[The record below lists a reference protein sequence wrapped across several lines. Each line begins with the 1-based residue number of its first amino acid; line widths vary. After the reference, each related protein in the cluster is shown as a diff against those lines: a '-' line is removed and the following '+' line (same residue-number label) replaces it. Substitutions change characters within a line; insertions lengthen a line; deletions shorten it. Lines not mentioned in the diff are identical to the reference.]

1 MKVLGNAWSWFEDGN
16 RCIDC
21 GHNRHYEQDKSEKWL
36 VRRRSTEC
44 EEFVEREEMVAHIV
58 YKYKKLG

>member
-1 MKVLGNAWSWFEDGN
+1 MLEAGLKTETGVLIMATAGTT
-16 RCIDC
+16 
-21 GHNRHYEQDKSEKWL
+21 DKSEKWL

-58 YKYKKLG
+58 YEYKKLG

>member
-1 MKVLGNAWSWFEDGN
+1 MLEAGLKTETGVLIMATTGTT
-16 RCIDC
+16 
-21 GHNRHYEQDKSEKWL
+21 DKSEKWL

-58 YKYKKLG
+58 CEYKKLG